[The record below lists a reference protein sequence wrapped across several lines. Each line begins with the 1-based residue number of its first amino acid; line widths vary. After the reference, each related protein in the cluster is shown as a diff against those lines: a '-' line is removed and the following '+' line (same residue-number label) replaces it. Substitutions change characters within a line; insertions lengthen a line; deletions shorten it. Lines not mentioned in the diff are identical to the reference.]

1 MIGRQKM
8 SMDRQI
14 KKKKW
19 PPKKIATWS
28 AVAIFVIVVL
38 YLFIFKLSKSTLNVQ
53 KERLTISLVRQE
65 PFQEFI
71 PVMGIVE
78 PEDTFYLDAVEGGTV
93 VEIFM
98 EAGSRII
105 KGDSILRL
113 ENTDLLMTIMWR
125 EAELF
130 QTQNNLRNTQLQ
142 LEQRRLDL
150 SQQMAQIDNMMMQR
164 KRVYDRYSELVK
176 ENLVSQHMYEL
187 SQDEYEY
194 WVKRR
199 ELTIESQSNDIQ
211 FRENQVGA
219 LTDSLSRMENNLE
232 IVKSKQDNLTLR
244 APISGF
250 LTSLDA
256 KIGQSKQRGQRL
268 GQIDVLDD
276 FKVVVGIDE
285 HWISR
290 VEVGRIG
297 TFDFAGGSYQLKV
310 DRKYMEVTDGRFEV
324 DMVFDGKQTE
334 GLTRGMTL
342 HIRLNLGE
350 LTEAIVLPRGGFF
363 QTTGGNWVYVV
374 DNEEKYAEKRRIRT
388 NRYNTQVYEVIEGLE
403 PGEKVITSSYESFG
417 DMERLVLK

>member
-1 MIGRQKM
+1 
-8 SMDRQI
+8 MDRQI

-19 PPKKIATWS
+19 PPKKIAAWAS
-28 AVAIFVIVVL
+28 IALFVMVVL

-53 KERLTISLVRQE
+53 KERLTISSVRKE

-78 PEDTFYLDAVEGGTV
+78 PEDTFYLDAVEGGNV
-93 VEIFM
+93 VEIFT
-98 EAGSRII
+98 EAGSPITR
-105 KGDSILRL
+105 GDSILRL

-130 QTQNNLRNTQLQ
+130 QTQNNLRNTQLS

-150 SQQMAQIDNMMMQR
+150 SQQMAQVDNYMRQS
-164 KRVYDRYSELVK
+164 KRVFDRYSELVK
-176 ENLVSQHMYEL
+176 ENLISKHQFEL
-187 SQDEYEY
+187 AKDEYDY

-199 ELTIESQSNDIQ
+199 ELTIESQKNDIE
-211 FRENQVGA
+211 FRENQVIA
-219 LTDSLSRMENNLE
+219 LGDSLRRMEDNLE
-232 IVKSKQDNLTLR
+232 IVKSKQENLTLR

-250 LTSLDA
+250 LTALDA
-256 KIGQSKQRGQRL
+256 EIGQSKQRGQRL
-268 GQIDVLDD
+268 GQIDVMDE

-290 VEVGRIG
+290 VELGRIG
-297 TFDFAGGSYQLKV
+297 TFDFAGGTYQLKV

-324 DMVFDGKQTE
+324 DMAFDGDQTE

-374 DNEEKYAEKRRIRT
+374 DSEEKFAEKRRIRT

>member
-1 MIGRQKM
+1 MG
-8 SMDRQI
+8 MDKQI

-19 PPKKIATWS
+19 PPKRIAAWS
-28 AVAIFVIVVL
+28 AIALFVLVVL

-53 KERLTISLVRQE
+53 KERLTISTVRKE

-71 PVMGIVE
+71 PVMGMVE
-78 PEDTFYLDAVEGGTV
+78 PEDTFYLDAVEGGNV

-98 EAGSRII
+98 EAGSPIQ
-105 KGDSILRL
+105 KGDPILRL
-113 ENTDLLMTIMWR
+113 ENTDLLLTIMWR

-130 QTQNNLRNTQLQ
+130 QTQNNLRNTQLS

-150 SQQMAQIDNMMMQR
+150 SQQMAQVDNLMMQS
-164 KRVYDRYSELVK
+164 KRIYDRYSELVK
-176 ENLVSQHMYEL
+176 ERLISQHQYEL
-187 SQDEYEY
+187 AKDEYEY
-194 WVKRR
+194 WVTRR
-199 ELTIESQSNDIQ
+199 ALTEESQKNDIE
-211 FRENQVGA
+211 FRENQVEV
-219 LTDSLSRMENNLE
+219 LKDSLRRMEDNLK
-232 IVKSKQDNLTLR
+232 IVKNKQDNLTLR

-250 LTSLDA
+250 LTALDA
-256 KIGQSKQRGQRL
+256 EIGQSKQRGQRL
-268 GQIDVLDD
+268 GQIDVMDD

-297 TFDFAGGSYQLKV
+297 TFDFAGETYQLKV

-324 DMVFDGKQTE
+324 DMAFDGEQAA

-374 DNEEKYAEKRRIRT
+374 DNEERYAEKRRIRT